1 LLFDFDDAIFLR
13 DSYAAKGLNHPRRL
27 RRFAETVRACDAVI
41 AGNAFLR
48 DQATR
53 WTDSARVHVIP
64 TCVDPSCYP
73 LALHER
79 KGEGVQ
85 MVWVG
90 SSSTLKGLERAAPL
104 LEVLGRQVPGL
115 QLKVVCDRALSL
127 RELAISF
134 HPWNEQQEA
143 AEIAG
148 ADIGISWVP
157 DDDWSRGK
165 CGLKVL
171 QYMAAG
177 LPVVANPVGVHG
189 EIVTAGE
196 TGFLAQTPA
205 QWVDAVSRLARDSE
219 LRKTMGCAGRRR
231 VETTY
236 SVEVGAALW
245 LSELLPRLRPLAAR
259 AG

>member
-1 LLFDFDDAIFLR
+1 
-13 DSYAAKGLNHPRRL
+13 
-27 RRFAETVRACDAVI
+27 I

-48 DQATR
+48 HQATR
-53 WTDSARVHVIP
+53 WTDAARVHVIP
-64 TCVDPSCYP
+64 TCVDSSCYP

-79 KGEGVQ
+79 KSAGVQ
-85 MVWVG
+85 MIWVG

-104 LEVLGRQVPGL
+104 LEALGRQVPGL

-127 RELAISF
+127 RELAATF
-134 HPWNEQQEA
+134 HLWNERHEA

-177 LPVVANPVGVHG
+177 LPVIANPVGVHG
-189 EIVTAGE
+189 EMVTAGE
-196 TGFLAQTPA
+196 TGFLAATEE
-205 QWVDAVSRLARDSE
+205 QWVEAVARLARGPE
-219 LRKTMGCAGRRR
+219 LRRRLGAAGRRA
-231 VETTY
+231 VEA
-236 SVEVGAALW
+236 E
-245 LSELLPRLRPLAAR
+245 
-259 AG
+259 